1 MTATLT
7 RIGAC
12 AALLVFLSLPGRHPC
27 AMAEPPNADFC
38 AVPEEL
44 LVDND
49 QLPRTAARLRE
60 GGPVTIVA
68 IGGGSTAGASPREQA
83 YPARLQAEL
92 SRRYP
97 NVAFS
102 VINKG
107 IARQSAADMV
117 GRFASDVLPLHP
129 VLAIW
134 ETGTNDA
141 VHSTD
146 LDTFGQALRDGI
158 DLLSQHDIDIMLVD
172 MQYSR
177 QSSLVV
183 NFDPYIEVMRNIAD
197 IYHVRMFRRYDIMKY
212 WDENGII
219 DFEAPGEQ
227 RILVAEQTYACIA
240 RRVADV
246 IDLATQ

>member
-129 VLAIW
+129 VLVIW
-134 ETGTNDA
+134 ETGTNEA
-141 VHSTD
+141 ARGAD
-146 LDTFGQALRDGI
+146 LDDFGQTLRDGLA
-158 DLLSQHDIDIMLVD
+158 LLAAHDIDVILVD

-177 QSSLVV
+177 NSSLVI
-183 NFDPYIEVMRNIAD
+183 NYDPYLEVMRNVAD
-197 IYHVRMFRRYDIMKY
+197 VDHIRMFRRYDIMKY
-212 WDENGII
+212 WDENGIM
-219 DFEAPGEQ
+219 DFDAASGQ
-227 RILVAEQTYACIA
+227 RMLLARQTYACIA
-240 RRVADV
+240 RRMADV
-246 IDLATQ
+246 IDRATQ